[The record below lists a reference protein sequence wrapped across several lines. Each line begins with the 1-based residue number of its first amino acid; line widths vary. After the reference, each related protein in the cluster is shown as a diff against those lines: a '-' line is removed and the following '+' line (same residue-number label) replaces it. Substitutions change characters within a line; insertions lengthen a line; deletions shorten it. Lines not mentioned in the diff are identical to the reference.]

1 MRWKCRTAQLLPRSL
16 QGNTHQDDLFGE
28 ASIEA
33 AAAIAPAEPAPEVV
47 RVAQSRP
54 KNVHYGTSSWSFPGW
69 EGIVYAGKHT
79 ASALA
84 HRGLAAY
91 ARHPLLNC
99 VGIDRT
105 FYAPVAHEELERYA
119 AAVPE
124 DFRFIVK
131 AYSGITTDPESGRGA
146 RQTDAA
152 EVFLDAAFATREV
165 IAPLTRAL
173 RQRLGAVLFQFSPLS
188 AHYLRAPETFAAR
201 LGEFLEA
208 LPQGVP
214 YTVEMRDSEV
224 LVPAYE
230 QALRSGRASHCS
242 SVHSR
247 MPPVDTQPVGSEEAP
262 QVIRWMLHSGYDYE
276 TAGAHYA
283 PFDRLVE
290 PDVPTRQRVVNLI
303 AAGVRSGREVHVIAA
318 NNAEG
323 SAPLTLLE
331 LAKAVAGSR
340 QRPC

>member
-1 MRWKCRTAQLLPRSL
+1 LKSRTAELLLRSPR
-16 QGNTHQDDLFGE
+16 GNTHQEDLFGQG
-28 ASIEA
+28 SIEA

-47 RVAQSRP
+47 RVAQRRP

-69 EGIVYAGKHT
+69 EGIVYTGKHT
-79 ASALA
+79 PSALA

-105 FYAPVAHEELERYA
+105 FYAPVPHEELERYA

-131 AYSGITTDPESGRGA
+131 AYSGITTDPESARGV
-146 RQTDAA
+146 RQADA
-152 EVFLDAAFATREV
+152 EHVFLDVAFATREV
-165 IAPLTRAL
+165 IAPLTRAFGP
-173 RQRLGAVLFQFSPLS
+173 RLGAVLFQFSPLS
-188 AHYLRAPETFAAR
+188 AHYLRTPATFAAR
-201 LGEFLEA
+201 LGEFLHA
-208 LPQGVP
+208 LPRGVP
-214 YTVEMRDSEV
+214 YTVEVRDPEI
-224 LVPAYE
+224 LVPEYE
-230 QALRSGRASHCS
+230 EALRSGRASHCA

-247 MPPVDTQPVGSEEAP
+247 MPPVDTQPAGSEEAP
-262 QVIRWMLHSGYDYE
+262 QVIRWMLHAGYDYE

-290 PDVPTRQRVVNLI
+290 PDVPTRMRIVNLI
-303 AAGVRSGREVHVIAA
+303 ASGMRHGREVHVIAA

-323 SAPLTLLE
+323 SAPLTLFE
-331 LAKAVAGSR
+331 LAKAVAGESR
-340 QRPC
+340 QFN